1 MRALRIV
8 AAICVA
14 AALLS
19 LSLAVVS
26 AHRGGDGPTED
37 QNTVWAAI
45 LRGASETPPR
55 DTPARG
61 VALFF
66 LGDDGSVDY
75 MIIVARISNVFAAHI
90 HCGAPGVAG
99 PVGVTL
105 FMGTPGSG
113 PVHGVLVRSSFS
125 APDVGNA
132 CGWTTVDD
140 VVAAVTSGNAY
151 VNVHTNDGVAPPNT
165 GPGDF
170 PGGEIRGQ
178 LFVAGDD

>member
-1 MRALRIV
+1 MRAFRIA

-19 LSLAVVS
+19 LPLAVVS
-26 AHRGGDGPTED
+26 AHRGGDGHDED
-37 QNTVWAAI
+37 QDTVWVAI

-66 LGDDGSVDY
+66 PNDGSVDY
-75 MIIVARISNVFAAHI
+75 IIIVARISNVFAAHI

-105 FMGTPGSG
+105 FMGTPASG

-125 APDVGNA
+125 TPDPGNA
-132 CGWTTVDD
+132 CGWTTLAD
-140 VVAAVTSGNAY
+140 VVAAGASGNAHADL
-151 VNVHTNDGVAPPNT
+151 HTNDGGAPPDT
-165 GPGDF
+165 RP
-170 PGGEIRGQ
+170 
-178 LFVAGDD
+178 